1 MSCARSVRVFYEPG
15 GGWDLVSSVRC
26 LQVVISHHHVMP
38 PSPAIEM
45 FYSDDPARY
54 SDQPRYS
61 DPASGVHQ
69 SPQIMI

>member
-26 LQVVISHHHVMP
+26 LQVVISHYHVMP

-45 FYSDDPARY
+45 LYSNDPDIQI
-54 SDQPRYS
+54 SHDTGIQPRVS
-61 DPASGVHQ
+61 TSRLR
-69 SPQIMI
+69 S